1 MVISD
6 KYRYVFVELPHTGST
21 AITKELCEHYGG
33 VKVLTKHARY
43 HQFWR
48 IATPGQR
55 RYFVFS
61 GVRNPLDETV
71 SLFFRYKTDHHGRY
85 STPEKSRQ
93 NGGSVS
99 AYSVQAF
106 RFIREM
112 HADFPAFLQWFYRKP
127 YDNWSNLEHRRF
139 NYIIRFERLQ
149 EDFATVLQRLG
160 IPQARPLPVVN
171 KTGEKREAFWSYYT
185 PEVQD
190 YARRIFGPFMK
201 EWGYEF
207 PPEWGGRPFLARV
220 RCSFDCSACCAGPIG
235 DCAASDCLGERLE
248 ERKVR

>member
-1 MVISD
+1 VSVARRAQA
-6 KYRYVFVELPHTGST
+6 YPNVEIGAAALVNT
-21 AITKELCEHYGG
+21 AIALVRPGASVGEAVRLARRRDAPVVSVGG
-33 VKVLTKHARY
+33 TCHVLREDLAR
-43 HQFWR
+43 
-48 IATPGQR
+48 ASALG
-55 RYFVFS
+55 
-61 GVRNPLDETV
+61 LD
-71 SLFFRYKTDHHGRY
+71 D
-85 STPEKSRQ
+85 
-93 NGGSVS
+93 
-99 AYSVQAF
+99 
-106 RFIREM
+106 
-112 HADFPAFLQWFYRKP
+112 
-127 YDNWSNLEHRRF
+127 LEA
-139 NYIIRFERLQ
+139 EAL
-149 EDFATVLQRLG
+149 
-160 IPQARPLPVVN
+160 ARPLPVVN